1 MIPPKPSDPPRTYL
15 MYGPL
20 DQFYITNCKILT
32 VLEIAS

>member
-1 MIPPKPSDPPRTYL
+1 MTPQKPSDPPRIYL

-20 DQFYITNCKILT
+20 DQFYITKCKIST